1 MHSYLVTGSSRG
13 LGLAY
18 VGELLKNPDNYV
30 IATVRTPSKATELQA
45 LISKYSENRA
55 AVLQL
60 DLASAESIKKAAEE
74 AAKLLPD
81 GLDCLV
87 GNAGANDQPVATFEN
102 LDLKLFSEELNLE
115 LINNTIL
122 IRSFL
127 PLIRQGNPGKFI
139 FMSSIIGSVEL
150 AAGMPMLNDAYAV
163 SRAAL
168 NMLVRKWGAALKFE
182 GIATAV
188 IHPGWVPTTDIGSG
202 IVEWV
207 EKYAPDLPRIPVPES
222 AAGVVK
228 IVETL
233 TIEDTNSFFNFDGSK
248 LPW

>member
-1 MHSYLVTGSSRG
+1 MFR
-13 LGLAY
+13 
-18 VGELLKNPDNYV
+18 
-30 IATVRTPSKATELQA
+30 
-45 LISKYSENRA
+45 
-55 AVLQL
+55 
-60 DLASAESIKKAAEE
+60 
-74 AAKLLPD
+74 
-81 GLDCLV
+81 
-87 GNAGANDQPVATFEN
+87 
-102 LDLKLFSEELNLE
+102 DLKLFSEELNLE

-188 IHPGWVPTTDIGSG
+188 IHPGKTPSPTPPLRTLLYEKIG
-202 IVEWV
+202 
-207 EKYAPDLPRIPVPES
+207 
-222 AAGVVK
+222 
-228 IVETL
+228 
-233 TIEDTNSFFNFDGSK
+233 
-248 LPW
+248 